1 MKSRRAPAPK
11 VEQTK
16 ARESSRVK
24 KEPIDDLDILHTSL
38 RGQSS
43 EALYD
48 SEEEREVEE
57 IAQLHRTV
65 QTLFEEEESLLNL
78 HMSVIQVCMYSI

>member
-16 ARESSRVK
+16 ARKSSRVK